1 MAIARSW
8 RAGQRPDG
16 PYEARLSDVPA
27 LNRVFSDSFT
37 ERYRRD
43 GLVGVRVPSLNP
55 VIWRYAIEDAD
66 GGAMLWRDERDD
78 IVAFNVV
85 HCSGREGWMGPL
97 AVRPD
102 AQGTGVGTRIVRAGV
117 DWLEAR
123 HACPIGLETMPRTMD
138 NIGFYSRIG
147 FVPTRLTITMT
158 IDSLHGSHPPTLLGR
173 LGSRDRDEA
182 LSECRALVD
191 GLLPGYDFTRE
202 LLLTNELG
210 LGDTVLFRDRGKL
223 VGFGLCHTAPLVEGR
238 MRDETRVLKLVL
250 ARGSL
255 LREAVTGLA
264 DFARRNGTR
273 RAAFRV
279 QTEYLDAYRALIG
292 LGAQVRWTDLRMT
305 LDGRAEQ
312 RPGAAPAGED
322 GEEGGEGDRGLVW
335 SNWEI

>member
-1 MAIARSW
+1 
-8 RAGQRPDG
+8 
-16 PYEARLSDVPA
+16 
-27 LNRVFSDSFT
+27 
-37 ERYRRD
+37 
-43 GLVGVRVPSLNP
+43 
-55 VIWRYAIEDAD
+55 
-66 GGAMLWRDERDD
+66 
-78 IVAFNVV
+78 
-85 HCSGREGWMGPL
+85 MGPL

-102 AQGTGVGTRIVRAGV
+102 AQGTGVGTRIVRVGV
-117 DWLEAR
+117 DWLEKK

-158 IDSLHGSHPPTLLGR
+158 VEALHGSHPPSLLGR
-173 LGSRDRDEA
+173 LGSRDRDDA

-191 GLLPGYDFTRE
+191 GLLPGYDFSRE

-210 LGDTVLFRDRGKL
+210 LGDTILFRDNGKL

-250 ARGSL
+250 ARGAQ
-255 LREAVTGLA
+255 LRDAVTGLA

-279 QTEYLDAYRALIG
+279 QTEYLDAYRTLIA

-305 LDGRAEQ
+305 LDGHPEH
-312 RPGAAPAGED
+312 RPAAVEGAGED
-322 GEEGGEGDRGLVW
+322 SEGERGIVW